1 MEMSMTPA
9 WIVFMIGIA
18 TTVYN
23 IWKSGFSVNKE
34 LNKKLD
40 TSSPSELN
48 SLRKELR
55 ALNKRISAETAEDP
69 FDTWPDSDF
78 YGDEGEK

>member
-1 MEMSMTPA
+1 MLSADTIRFIE
-9 WIVFMIGIA
+9 
-18 TTVYN
+18 
-23 IWKSGFSVNKE
+23 E

-69 FDTWPDSDF
+69 FDTWPDSDL

>member
-1 MEMSMTPA
+1 MLSEDT
-9 WIVFMIGIA
+9 IRIIE
-18 TTVYN
+18 
-23 IWKSGFSVNKE
+23 E